1 MKKLSS
7 LILVAYGGLAIPLA
21 ALGLPL
27 VVYLPPFYAGPIGL
41 GVGTVGLIFMIA
53 RFWDIFTDPIMG
65 MIVDRYP
72 SRWGKRKHWIA
83 IGVPVLLIASWY
95 IFFPGG
101 NQPPIYLAFWLFIL
115 YLAFTF
121 VGLTQQAW
129 GVDISKSYN
138 DRSKVYGWREMGS
151 IFGMMSVLALPAILE
166 SSGASFTEMVGGMG
180 YFFMIALP
188 VTALFGLLIIPD
200 DKKSKG
206 TSFPILSEI
215 PLLLKGNRPLQR
227 TLMIEFLCSS
237 ASSISGATYI
247 YLARYVFDMGDIS
260 SRILFLYFFAGL
272 LIMPFWMK
280 LSYFIGK
287 SKTLLISTLL
297 CSLTLS
303 VYIFIDTKD
312 ALPILIILTILY
324 GIGYGAPFTLTRA
337 LMADIVDAD
346 ELRSEKKRPGL
357 FYSILTTFSKVGAA
371 IAVGAVYTYLEW
383 SGFRPGEVA
392 TEEVK
397 GIILFVFAV
406 LPMVLYFSASLLCI
420 GYELTSTE
428 HKKIQIE
435 LEQKRDINSKLE

>member
-1 MKKLSS
+1 MKKLTTP
-7 LILVAYGGLAIPLA
+7 ILMAYGGLAIPLA

-27 VVYLPPFYAGPIGL
+27 VVYLPPFYAGPVGL
-41 GVGTVGLIFMIA
+41 GVGTVGIIFMIA

-95 IFFPGG
+95 IFFPGD
-101 NQPPIYLAFWLFIL
+101 NQPPIYLGFWLFIL

-166 SSGASFTEMVGGMG
+166 SSGANFTEMVGGMG
-180 YFFMIALP
+180 YFFIFALP
-188 VTALFGLLIIPD
+188 ITALFGLLIIPD
-200 DKKSKG
+200 DKKSEG
-206 TSFPILSEI
+206 TSFPKILDI
-215 PLLLKGNRPLQR
+215 PLLLKDNRPLQR
-227 TLMIEFLCSS
+227 TLGIEFLCSS

-260 SRILFLYFFAGL
+260 SRILFLYFLAGL
-272 LIMPFWMK
+272 LIMPLWMK
-280 LSYFIGK
+280 LSYLIGK
-287 SKTLLISTLL
+287 SKTLLVSTLL
-297 CSLTLS
+297 CSFTLS
-303 VYIFIDTKD
+303 AYIFIDTID
-312 ALPILIILTILY
+312 ALPILIVLTILY

-346 ELRSEKKRPGL
+346 ELRSKNKRPGL
-357 FYSILTTFSKVGAA
+357 FYSILTTFSKIGAA
-371 IAVGAVYTYLEW
+371 IAVGAVYSYLDW
-383 SGFRPGEVA
+383 SGFKPGEVA
-392 TEEVK
+392 SDEVK

-406 LPMVLYFSASLLCI
+406 LPMVLYFCASLLCI
-420 GYELTSTE
+420 GYELTSE
-428 HKKIQIE
+428 KHEKIQKE
-435 LEQKRDINSKLE
+435 LEVRTNLND

>member
-1 MKKLSS
+1 MKKLTTP
-7 LILVAYGGLAIPLA
+7 ILMAYGGLAIPLA

-27 VVYLPPFYAGPIGL
+27 VVYLPPFYAGPVGL
-41 GVGTVGLIFMIA
+41 GVGTVGIIFMIA

-95 IFFPGG
+95 IFFPGD
-101 NQPPIYLAFWLFIL
+101 NQPPIYLGFWLFIL

-166 SSGASFTEMVGGMG
+166 SSGANFTEMVGGMG
-180 YFFMIALP
+180 YFFIFALP
-188 VTALFGLLIIPD
+188 ITALFGLLIIPD
-200 DKKSKG
+200 DKKSEG
-206 TSFPILSEI
+206 TSFPKILDI

-227 TLMIEFLCSS
+227 TLGIEFLCSS

-260 SRILFLYFFAGL
+260 SRILFLYFLAGL
-272 LIMPFWMK
+272 LIMPLWMK
-280 LSYFIGK
+280 LSYLIGK
-287 SKTLLISTLL
+287 SKTLLVSTLL
-297 CSLTLS
+297 CSFTLS
-303 VYIFIDTKD
+303 AYIFIDTID
-312 ALPILIILTILY
+312 ALPILIVLTILY

-346 ELRSEKKRPGL
+346 ELRSKKKRPGL
-357 FYSILTTFSKVGAA
+357 FYSILTTFSKIGAA
-371 IAVGAVYTYLEW
+371 IAVGAVYSYLDW
-383 SGFRPGEVA
+383 SGFKPGEVA
-392 TEEVK
+392 SDEVK

-406 LPMVLYFSASLLCI
+406 LPMFLYFCASLLCI
-420 GYELTSTE
+420 GYELTSE
-428 HKKIQIE
+428 KHEKIQKE
-435 LEQKRDINSKLE
+435 LEARINLND

>member
-1 MKKLSS
+1 MKKLTTPI
-7 LILVAYGGLAIPLA
+7 LIAYGGLAVPLA

-27 VVYLPPFYAGPIGL
+27 AVYIPPFYAGPIGL
-41 GVGTVGLIFMIA
+41 GVGTVGIIFMIA

-83 IGVPVLLIASWY
+83 IGVPVLMLASWF
-95 IFFPGG
+95 IFFPSG
-101 NQPPIYLAFWLFIL
+101 NQSPFYLIVWLFIL

-138 DRSKVYGWREMGS
+138 DRSKVYGWREIGS

-166 SSGASFTEMVGGMG
+166 NAGSSFTEMVGGMG

-200 DKKSKG
+200 NQKTEG
-206 TSFPILSEI
+206 TSFPKLSDL
-215 PLLLKGNRPLQR
+215 PLILKGNRPLVR
-227 TLMIEFLCSS
+227 TLLIEFLCSS
-237 ASSISGATYI
+237 ASSISAVTYI
-247 YLARYVFDMGDIS
+247 YLAKHVFDLGEIS

-272 LIMPFWMK
+272 LVMPIWMK
-280 LSYFIGK
+280 VSYLIGK
-287 SKTLLISTLL
+287 PKTLLISTIL
-297 CSLTLS
+297 CSSTLAT
-303 VYIFIDTKD
+303 YLFIDTNN
-312 ALPILIILTILY
+312 AFSTLIILTILY

-371 IAVGAVYTYLEW
+371 IAVGLVYTYLEF
-383 SGFRPGEVA
+383 SGFKPDQIASDKIKE
-392 TEEVK
+392 
-397 GIILFVFAV
+397 ILLFVFAFI
-406 LPMVLYFSASLLCI
+406 PMILYFCAALFCI
-420 GYELTSTE
+420 DYELTSE
-428 HKKIQIE
+428 KHKEIQKQ
-435 LEQKRDINSKLE
+435 LEFRNGT

>member
-1 MKKLSS
+1 MRKLTVP
-7 LILVAYGGLAIPLA
+7 ILTAYAGLAVPLA

-27 VVYLPPFYAGPIGL
+27 VVYLPPFYAGPVGL
-41 GVGTVGLIFMIA
+41 GVGTVGIIFMIA

-95 IFFPGG
+95 IFFPNG
-101 NQPPIYLAFWLFIL
+101 NQPAIYLGFWLFIL

-129 GVDISKSYN
+129 GVDISQSYN
-138 DRSKVYGWREMGS
+138 DRSRVYGWREIGS

-166 SSGASFTEMVGGMG
+166 SSGANFTEMVSGMG
-180 YFFMIALP
+180 YFFIIALP
-188 VTALFGLLIIPD
+188 LTALFGLLIIPD
-200 DKKSKG
+200 DKKSEG
-206 TSFPILSEI
+206 TSFPKLKEI
-215 PLLLKGNRPLQR
+215 PMLLKGNRPLQR
-227 TLMIEFLCSS
+227 TLAIEFLCSS

-260 SRILFLYFFAGL
+260 SRILFLYFLAGL

-280 LSYFIGK
+280 LSYIIGK

-303 VYIFIDTKD
+303 AYIFIDTKD
-312 ALPILIILTILY
+312 ALPVLILLTIIY

-346 ELRSEKKRPGL
+346 ELRTENKRPGL

-371 IAVGAVYTYLEW
+371 IAVGAVYSYLEW

-392 TEEVK
+392 SEEVK

-406 LPMVLYFSASLLCI
+406 LPMILYFGASLLCI
-420 GYELTSTE
+420 GYELTSE
-428 HKKIQIE
+428 KHKEIQKA
-435 LEQKRDINSKLE
+435 LEVRNNLSN

>member
-1 MKKLSS
+1 MKKLTTP
-7 LILVAYGGLAIPLA
+7 ILMAYGGLAIPLA

-27 VVYLPPFYAGPIGL
+27 VVYLPPFYAGPVGL
-41 GVGTVGLIFMIA
+41 GVGTVGIIFMIA

-83 IGVPVLLIASWY
+83 IGVPVLLIVSWY
-95 IFFPGG
+95 IFFPGD
-101 NQPPIYLAFWLFIL
+101 NQPPIYLGFWLFIL

-166 SSGASFTEMVGGMG
+166 SSGANFTEMVGGMG
-180 YFFMIALP
+180 YFFIFALP
-188 VTALFGLLIIPD
+188 ITALFGLLIIPD
-200 DKKSKG
+200 DKKSEG
-206 TSFPILSEI
+206 TSFPKILDI
-215 PLLLKGNRPLQR
+215 PLLLKDNRPLQR
-227 TLMIEFLCSS
+227 TLGIEFLCSS

-260 SRILFLYFFAGL
+260 SRILFLYFLAGL
-272 LIMPFWMK
+272 LIMPLWMK

-287 SKTLLISTLL
+287 SKTLLVSTLL

-303 VYIFIDTKD
+303 AYIFIDTID
-312 ALPILIILTILY
+312 ALPILIVLTILY

-346 ELRSEKKRPGL
+346 ELRSKKKRPGL
-357 FYSILTTFSKVGAA
+357 FYSILTTFSKIGAA
-371 IAVGAVYTYLEW
+371 IAVGAVYSYLDW
-383 SGFRPGEVA
+383 SGFKPGEVA
-392 TEEVK
+392 SDEVK

-406 LPMVLYFSASLLCI
+406 LPMFLYFCASLLCI
-420 GYELTSTE
+420 GYELTSE
-428 HKKIQIE
+428 KHEKIQKE
-435 LEQKRDINSKLE
+435 LEARINLND

>member
-1 MKKLSS
+1 MKKLTTP
-7 LILVAYGGLAIPLA
+7 ILMAYGGLAIPLA

-27 VVYLPPFYAGPIGL
+27 VVYLPPFYAGPVGL
-41 GVGTVGLIFMIA
+41 GVGTVGIIFMIA

-95 IFFPGG
+95 IFFPGD
-101 NQPPIYLAFWLFIL
+101 NQPPIYLGFWLFIL

-166 SSGASFTEMVGGMG
+166 SSGANFTEMVGGMG
-180 YFFMIALP
+180 YFFIFALP
-188 VTALFGLLIIPD
+188 ITALFGLLIIPD
-200 DKKSKG
+200 DKKSEG
-206 TSFPILSEI
+206 TSFPKILDI
-215 PLLLKGNRPLQR
+215 PLLLKDNRPLQR
-227 TLMIEFLCSS
+227 TLGIEFLCSS

-260 SRILFLYFFAGL
+260 SRILFLYFLAGL
-272 LIMPFWMK
+272 LIMPLWMK
-280 LSYFIGK
+280 LSYLIGK
-287 SKTLLISTLL
+287 SKTLLVSTLL
-297 CSLTLS
+297 CSFTLS
-303 VYIFIDTKD
+303 AYIFIDTID
-312 ALPILIILTILY
+312 AMPILIVLTILY

-346 ELRSEKKRPGL
+346 ELRSKNKRPGL
-357 FYSILTTFSKVGAA
+357 FYSILTTFSKIGAA
-371 IAVGAVYTYLEW
+371 IAVGAVYSYLDW
-383 SGFRPGEVA
+383 SGFKPGEVA
-392 TEEVK
+392 SDEVK

-406 LPMVLYFSASLLCI
+406 LPMFLYFCASLLCI
-420 GYELTSTE
+420 GYELTSE
-428 HKKIQIE
+428 KHEKIQKE
-435 LEQKRDINSKLE
+435 LEARINLND

>member
-1 MKKLSS
+1 MKKITTPI
-7 LILVAYGGLAIPLA
+7 LIAYGGLAVPLA

-27 VVYLPPFYAGPIGL
+27 AVYIPPFYAGPIGL
-41 GVGTVGLIFMIA
+41 GVGTVGIIFMIA

-83 IGVPVLLIASWY
+83 IGVPVLMLASWF
-95 IFFPGG
+95 IFFPSG
-101 NQPPIYLAFWLFIL
+101 NQSPFYLIVWLFIL

-138 DRSKVYGWREMGS
+138 DRSKVYGWREIGS

-166 SSGASFTEMVGGMG
+166 NAGSSFTEMVGGMG

-200 DKKSKG
+200 NQKTEG
-206 TSFPILSEI
+206 TSFPKLSDL
-215 PLLLKGNRPLQR
+215 PLILKGNRPLVR
-227 TLMIEFLCSS
+227 TLLIEFLCSS
-237 ASSISGATYI
+237 ASSISAVTYI
-247 YLARYVFDMGDIS
+247 YLAKHVFDLGEIS

-272 LIMPFWMK
+272 LVMPIWMK
-280 LSYFIGK
+280 VSYLIGK
-287 SKTLLISTLL
+287 PKTLLISTIL
-297 CSLTLS
+297 CSSTLAT
-303 VYIFIDTKD
+303 YLFIDTNN
-312 ALPILIILTILY
+312 AFSTLIILTILY

-371 IAVGAVYTYLEW
+371 IAVGLVYTYLEF
-383 SGFRPGEVA
+383 SGFKPDQIASDKIKE
-392 TEEVK
+392 
-397 GIILFVFAV
+397 ILLFVFAFI
-406 LPMVLYFSASLLCI
+406 PMILYFCAALFCI
-420 GYELTSTE
+420 GYELTSKK
-428 HKKIQIE
+428 HKEIQKQ
-435 LEQKRDINSKLE
+435 LEFRNGT

>member
-1 MKKLSS
+1 MKKLTTP
-7 LILVAYGGLAIPLA
+7 ILMAYGGLAIPLA

-27 VVYLPPFYAGPIGL
+27 VVYLPPFYAGPVGL
-41 GVGTVGLIFMIA
+41 GVGTVGIIFMIA

-95 IFFPGG
+95 IFFPGD
-101 NQPPIYLAFWLFIL
+101 NQPPIYLGFWLFIL

-166 SSGASFTEMVGGMG
+166 SSGANFTEMVGGMG
-180 YFFMIALP
+180 YFFIFALP
-188 VTALFGLLIIPD
+188 ITALFGLLIIPD
-200 DKKSKG
+200 DKKSEG
-206 TSFPILSEI
+206 TSFPKISDI

-227 TLMIEFLCSS
+227 TLGIEFLCSS

-260 SRILFLYFFAGL
+260 SRILFLYFLAGL
-272 LIMPFWMK
+272 LIMPLWMK

-287 SKTLLISTLL
+287 SKTLLVSTLL

-303 VYIFIDTKD
+303 AYIFIDTID
-312 ALPILIILTILY
+312 ALPILIVLTILY
-324 GIGYGAPFTLTRA
+324 GIGYL
-337 LMADIVDAD
+337 
-346 ELRSEKKRPGL
+346 
-357 FYSILTTFSKVGAA
+357 
-371 IAVGAVYTYLEW
+371 
-383 SGFRPGEVA
+383 
-392 TEEVK
+392 
-397 GIILFVFAV
+397 
-406 LPMVLYFSASLLCI
+406 SLI
-420 GYELTSTE
+420 
-428 HKKIQIE
+428 HI
-435 LEQKRDINSKLE
+435 

>member
-1 MKKLSS
+1 MKKLTTP
-7 LILVAYGGLAIPLA
+7 ILMAYGGLAIPLA

-27 VVYLPPFYAGPIGL
+27 VVYLPPFYAGPVGL
-41 GVGTVGLIFMIA
+41 GVGTVGIIFMIA

-95 IFFPGG
+95 IFFPGD
-101 NQPPIYLAFWLFIL
+101 NQPPIYLGFWLFIL

-166 SSGASFTEMVGGMG
+166 SSGANFTEMVGGMG
-180 YFFMIALP
+180 YFFIFALP
-188 VTALFGLLIIPD
+188 ITALFGLLIIPD
-200 DKKSKG
+200 DKKSEG
-206 TSFPILSEI
+206 TSFPKILDI

-227 TLMIEFLCSS
+227 TLGIEFLCSS

-260 SRILFLYFFAGL
+260 SRILFLYFLAGL
-272 LIMPFWMK
+272 LIMPLWMK
-280 LSYFIGK
+280 LSYLIGK
-287 SKTLLISTLL
+287 SKTLLVSTLL
-297 CSLTLS
+297 CSFTLS
-303 VYIFIDTKD
+303 AYIFIDTID
-312 ALPILIILTILY
+312 ALPILIVLTILY

-346 ELRSEKKRPGL
+346 ELRSKKKRPGL
-357 FYSILTTFSKVGAA
+357 FYSILTTFSKIGAA
-371 IAVGAVYTYLEW
+371 IAVGAVYSYLDW
-383 SGFRPGEVA
+383 SGFKPGEVA
-392 TEEVK
+392 SDEVK

-406 LPMVLYFSASLLCI
+406 LPMFLYFCASLLCI
-420 GYELTSTE
+420 GYELTSE
-428 HKKIQIE
+428 KHEKILKE
-435 LEQKRDINSKLE
+435 LEARINLND

>member
-1 MKKLSS
+1 MRKLTFPI
-7 LILVAYGGLAIPLA
+7 LIAYGGLAVPLA

-27 VVYLPPFYAGPIGL
+27 VVYLPPFYAGPVGL
-41 GVGTVGLIFMIA
+41 GVGTVGIIFMIA

-95 IFFPGG
+95 IFFPGDS
-101 NQPPIYLAFWLFIL
+101 QPPIYLAFWLFIL

-129 GVDISKSYN
+129 GVDISQSYN
-138 DRSKVYGWREMGS
+138 DRSKVYGWREIGS

-166 SSGASFTEMVGGMG
+166 SSGANFTEMIGGMG
-180 YFFMIALP
+180 YFFIIALP
-188 VTALFGLLIIPD
+188 LTALFGLLIIPD
-200 DKKSKG
+200 DKKSEG
-206 TSFPILSEI
+206 TSFPKIKEI
-215 PLLLKGNRPLQR
+215 PLLLKGNKPLQR
-227 TLMIEFLCSS
+227 TLAIEFLCSS
-237 ASSISGATYI
+237 GSSISGATYI

-260 SRILFLYFFAGL
+260 SRILFLYFLAGL

-280 LSYFIGK
+280 LSYIIGK

-303 VYIFIDTKD
+303 AYIFIDTRD
-312 ALPILIILTILY
+312 ALPVLIALTILY

-346 ELRSEKKRPGL
+346 ELRTENKRPGL

-371 IAVGAVYTYLEW
+371 IAVGAVYSYLEW

-392 TEEVK
+392 SEEVK

-406 LPMVLYFSASLLCI
+406 LPMILYFGASLLCI
-420 GYELTSTE
+420 GYELTSE
-428 HKKIQIE
+428 KHKEIQKA
-435 LEQKRDINSKLE
+435 LEARNNLSN

>member
-1 MKKLSS
+1 MKKLTTP
-7 LILVAYGGLAIPLA
+7 ILMAYGGLAIPLA

-27 VVYLPPFYAGPIGL
+27 VVYLPPFYAGPVGL
-41 GVGTVGLIFMIA
+41 GVGTVGIIFMIA

-95 IFFPGG
+95 IFFPGD
-101 NQPPIYLAFWLFIL
+101 NQPPIYLGFWLFIL

-166 SSGASFTEMVGGMG
+166 SSGANFTEMVGGMG
-180 YFFMIALP
+180 YFFIFALP
-188 VTALFGLLIIPD
+188 ITALFGLLIIPD
-200 DKKSKG
+200 DKKSEG
-206 TSFPILSEI
+206 TSFPKILDI
-215 PLLLKGNRPLQR
+215 PLLLKDNRPLQR
-227 TLMIEFLCSS
+227 TLGIEFLCSS

-260 SRILFLYFFAGL
+260 SRILFLYFLAGL
-272 LIMPFWMK
+272 LIMPLWMK
-280 LSYFIGK
+280 LSYLIGK
-287 SKTLLISTLL
+287 SKTLLVSTLL
-297 CSLTLS
+297 CSFTLS
-303 VYIFIDTKD
+303 AYIFIDTID
-312 ALPILIILTILY
+312 AMPILIVLTILY

-346 ELRSEKKRPGL
+346 ELRSKKKRPGL
-357 FYSILTTFSKVGAA
+357 FYSILTTFSKIGAA
-371 IAVGAVYTYLEW
+371 IAVGAVYSYLDW
-383 SGFRPGEVA
+383 SGFKPGEVA
-392 TEEVK
+392 SDEVK

-406 LPMVLYFSASLLCI
+406 LPMFLYFCASLLCI
-420 GYELTSTE
+420 GYELTSE
-428 HKKIQIE
+428 KHEKILKE
-435 LEQKRDINSKLE
+435 LEARINLND